1 LNSRFERVEVKME
14 SSAQF
19 RVAKQVQ
26 DLVQSFLPHGVND
39 SHI

>member
-1 LNSRFERVEVKME
+1 MD

-26 DLVQSFLPHGVND
+26 DLVNNFLPPGVND
-39 SHI
+39 AHV